1 MGTVTLAIDFGTSNT
16 VVTRW
21 NSATQ
26 QPETLSLG
34 ALSWQLGETPPLVPS
49 LVYVK
54 DAAAAVVDIGQPV
67 RDQGR
72 AIDGDPRYFKHF
84 KRGIGAAIQGFL
96 PELDR
101 HALSFETIGQWFLAG
116 LVEQAR
122 QQEPDLNSLILT
134 VPVDSFEAYRSWLTQ
149 VSQTLAVD
157 QVRLLDE
164 PTAAALGYGLD
175 GGETVL
181 VVDFGGGTLD
191 FSLVQL
197 TGTAKRKSLGF
208 VLKWGQAPLQANQRL
223 QTAQVLAKAG
233 EAIGGADI
241 DSWLADYFAEAQ
253 ALPVTP
259 LTLQLVERLKIRLS
273 SESKARESYFD
284 DETLESFDLAL
295 ERSQLDTILKQHGL
309 FERLDTRLEQVLQQA
324 RRQGI
329 GMAEIDAVLMV
340 GGSAQIPAVQ
350 TWLGQRFDTDKIR
363 LDRPFTAVAE
373 GALQLQQGVELRD
386 FLYHSYGVRYWD
398 RRQNR
403 HAWHAI
409 IPAGQPYPM
418 REPVELL
425 LGASVDNQP
434 SIELILGEL
443 GDSEQ
448 ATEVFF
454 ENGQLVTRQRAGEQA
469 VKPLN
474 DREGARSIATL
485 TPPGFPGSDRIR
497 VEFQIDETRL
507 LRLTVEDL
515 LTGERLMENTAVV
528 QLS

>member
-1 MGTVTLAIDFGTSNT
+1 
-16 VVTRW
+16 
-21 NSATQ
+21 
-26 QPETLSLG
+26 
-34 ALSWQLGETPPLVPS
+34 
-49 LVYVK
+49 
-54 DAAAAVVDIGQPV
+54 
-67 RDQGR
+67 
-72 AIDGDPRYFKHF
+72 
-84 KRGIGAAIQGFL
+84 
-96 PELDR
+96 
-101 HALSFETIGQWFLAG
+101 
-116 LVEQAR
+116 
-122 QQEPDLNSLILT
+122 
-134 VPVDSFEAYRSWLTQ
+134 
-149 VSQTLAVD
+149 
-157 QVRLLDE
+157 
-164 PTAAALGYGLD
+164 
-175 GGETVL
+175 
-181 VVDFGGGTLD
+181 
-191 FSLVQL
+191 
-197 TGTAKRKSLGF
+197 
-208 VLKWGQAPLQANQRL
+208 
-223 QTAQVLAKAG
+223 
-233 EAIGGADI
+233 
-241 DSWLADYFAEAQ
+241 
-253 ALPVTP
+253 
-259 LTLQLVERLKIRLS
+259 KIRLS

-284 DETLESFDLAL
+284 DDSLDSFDLAL

-329 GMAEIDAVLMV
+329 GMTEIDAVLMV

-350 TWLGQRFDTDKIR
+350 TWLGQRFDADKIR

-403 HAWHAI
+403 HSWHAI

-448 ATEVFF
+448 STEVFF
-454 ENGQLVTRQRAGEQA
+454 ENGQLVTRQRTGEQA

-474 DREGARSIATL
+474 DRAGARNIANL

-515 LTGERLMENTAVV
+515 LTGERLLENTAVV